1 MKEGI
6 ELGGHQTESLW
17 QGFRTRGSREA
28 PLLPPARGL
37 GDCKPPPRNV
47 RVAVP
52 MVTQASSA
60 FRWRKAIVGESG
72 ASPWEV

>member
-28 PLLPPARGL
+28 PLLPRL
-37 GDCKPPPRNV
+37 G
-47 RVAVP
+47 AWE
-52 MVTQASSA
+52 TASHPL
-60 FRWRKAIVGESG
+60 GMCG
-72 ASPWEV
+72 